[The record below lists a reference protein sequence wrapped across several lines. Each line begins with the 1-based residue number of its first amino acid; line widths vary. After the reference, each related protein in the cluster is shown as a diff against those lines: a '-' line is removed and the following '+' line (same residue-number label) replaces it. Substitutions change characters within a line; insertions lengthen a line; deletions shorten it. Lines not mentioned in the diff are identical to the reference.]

1 LKDIIFGKSINFMSF
16 KNQTIVITGGAS
28 GIGLAI
34 ARLVNKNHGI
44 PLLLDINLQKLNEAK
59 KDLNLENSIIKVDVL
74 NEEELKNCLDI
85 ASKKLPPITGLVCSA
100 GKAPMPKRIED
111 TELSEWNSIIESHL
125 TGTFLSCKIF
135 GSHMAKIGS
144 GSIVNIS
151 SVVGFNPGP
160 VLAYGAAKGAIINL
174 TKSLSVQWAS
184 SNIRVNAVAP
194 GWTDTPLLQPEER
207 KEKRDLT
214 PILKAV
220 PQKRL
225 MHPNEIAELIYFLL
239 SQNSSSITGSIINCD
254 GGTLAGAGWLPYGGF
269 PDN

>member
-1 LKDIIFGKSINFMSF
+1 MSF

-34 ARLVNKNHGI
+34 ARLVTKNHGI

-59 KDLNLENSIIKVDVL
+59 KDLNLEDSIIKVDVL
-74 NEEELKNCLDI
+74 NEKELKNCLDI

-174 TKSLSVQWAS
+174 TKSLSVQWAA

-269 PDN
+269 PDY

>member
-1 LKDIIFGKSINFMSF
+1 
-16 KNQTIVITGGAS
+16 
-28 GIGLAI
+28 
-34 ARLVNKNHGI
+34 
-44 PLLLDINLQKLNEAK
+44 
-59 KDLNLENSIIKVDVL
+59 
-74 NEEELKNCLDI
+74 
-85 ASKKLPPITGLVCSA
+85 
-100 GKAPMPKRIED
+100 MPKRIED

-151 SVVGFNPGP
+151 SVVGLNPGP
-160 VLAYGAAKGAIINL
+160 VLAYGATKGAIINL
-174 TKSLSVQWAS
+174 TKSLSVQWAA

-194 GWTDTPLLQPEER
+194 GWTDTPLLQPKER

-225 MHPNEIAELIYFLL
+225 MHPNEIAEVIYFLL
-239 SQNSSSITGSIINCD
+239 SPNSSSITGSIINCD

-269 PDN
+269 PDY